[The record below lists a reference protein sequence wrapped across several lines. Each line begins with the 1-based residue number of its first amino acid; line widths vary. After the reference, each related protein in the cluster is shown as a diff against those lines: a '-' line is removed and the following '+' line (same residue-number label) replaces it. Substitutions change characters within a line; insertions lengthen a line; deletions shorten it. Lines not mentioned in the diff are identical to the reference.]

1 MIYQGRAAVLA
12 GLAVTILLGCGGS
25 GDSSPSGS
33 SGAGSNVLTITINP
47 SSAAVCTFADTPC
60 TQITICQP
68 GTSTCQTISDILV
81 DTGSSGLR
89 IFATAITLP
98 LPAVHIGEC
107 MYFGG
112 GTDWGTVHTVDVIL
126 GKEPAVSVPIQVID
140 PTFAGQYTSD
150 GKPASNICGIIDS
163 VDSAPSQVGFNGI
176 LGVGV
181 FQLDGGFYY
190 NCVPLPCTGVAV
202 PHSQQVQNPVGLLPV
217 DNNGVIVALPSVPV
231 SGLPSLTGSLILGIG
246 TASNNQPSG
255 VTVLPTDS
263 LGRIVTHFH
272 PSPGTSIQEV
282 GIIDTGS
289 NLLFF
294 GDSLSLSIPLC
305 PSDPD
310 PLKDLSFLYC
320 PPSPLHF
327 SAVNTGS
334 SGSPSSPVNFQIID
348 PRPLLSAGNGVIN
361 NLGGPTFF
369 AGTFDWG
376 LPFFFGRKVYVGLN
390 GKNSVLGPGPFLAY

>member
-1 MIYQGRAAVLA
+1 MIYQGRAVVLA
-12 GLAVTILLGCGGS
+12 GLAVTLLLGCGGS
-25 GDSSPSGS
+25 GDSSGS

-289 NLLFF
+289 SLLFF